1 MSLMTLLELGWF
13 GVIVVLAFLTLHGH
27 ITALLALIAFLGALG
42 IHYFT
47 NKGDPFIVNLAPLGA
62 GFRMFVAEFV
72 LILSLLTGNLL
83 LAILAGTFIPFEYFM
98 EG

>member
-13 GVIVVLAFLTLHGH
+13 GVIVLLAFLTLSGQV
-27 ITALLALIAFLGALG
+27 TALFAFIAFLGAIT

-62 GFRMFVAEFV
+62 GFRMFIAEFV

-83 LAILAGTFIPFEYFM
+83 LALVAGAYIPVEYFI
-98 EG
+98 GD

>member
-1 MSLMTLLELGWF
+1 MDLLELIEYVWF
-13 GVIVVLAFLTLHGH
+13 GVIVLLAIFTLSGQVTALFAFLAFV
-27 ITALLALIAFLGALG
+27 AAIA

-62 GFRMFVAEFV
+62 GFRMFVAEFI

-83 LAILAGTFIPFEYFM
+83 LAILAGAYIPVEYFI
-98 EG
+98 GD